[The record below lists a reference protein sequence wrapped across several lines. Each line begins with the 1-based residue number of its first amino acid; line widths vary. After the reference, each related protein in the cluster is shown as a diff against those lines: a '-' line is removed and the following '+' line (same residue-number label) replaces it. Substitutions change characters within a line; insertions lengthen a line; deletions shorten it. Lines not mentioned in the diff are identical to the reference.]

1 MVFGFGAD
9 PTASF
14 LPPQLQRNHFTPPT
28 LTPPKRR
35 QTPPFLP
42 PRPLCQTTLSWQTTT
57 SSSSLSSSI
66 KERVWPC
73 RIILSHV
80 GRVHFSD
87 EIDCSHCFL
96 RIKREAWSTRL
107 DLLAIVLLVSF
118 GAWWRRRLSE
128 LQRWTYSGKWE
139 ILSMEGEER
148 ERERERELEINLW
161 WDYLKERI

>member
-1 MVFGFGAD
+1 MVFGFGAN

-28 LTPPKRR
+28 LTPPKRRR

-80 GRVHFSD
+80 CRVHFSD
-87 EIDCSHCFL
+87 EIDCSHRFL
-96 RIKREAWSTRL
+96 RIKREARFACRWF
-107 DLLAIVLLVSF
+107 AC
-118 GAWWRRRLSE
+118 E
-128 LQRWTYSGKWE
+128 LQCVVEKKTEWAQAMDLQWRVRDSIHGWW
-139 ILSMEGEER
+139 R
-148 ERERERELEINLW
+148 ERERI
-161 WDYLKERI
+161 WD

>member
-1 MVFGFGAD
+1 MVFGFGAN

-35 QTPPFLP
+35 RQTPPFLP
-42 PRPLCQTTLSWQTTT
+42 PRPLRQTTLSWQTTT
-57 SSSSLSSSI
+57 SSSSSSSSSI

-87 EIDCSHCFL
+87 EIDCSHRFL
-96 RIKREAWSTRL
+96 RIKREAWSARL
-107 DLLAIVLLVSF
+107 DLLAVVLLVSLWAPVR
-118 GAWWRRRLSE
+118 G
-128 LQRWTYSGKWE
+128 
-139 ILSMEGEER
+139 GEEGWVSSGDGPTVESGRFYPWRVKR
-148 ERERERELEINLW
+148 ERERI
-161 WDYLKERI
+161 WD